1 MPKKPKIA
9 FIIPSLRAG
18 GAERIMSFIASNLD
32 TNKFAPHLI
41 VIGHKNDIAYSIENI
56 PVTFLEKNRVK
67 IAIPSIISLIHKT
80 QPDVVVSA
88 IAHLNSAMALI
99 SILFPKVKF
108 VARET
113 IVRSAM
119 LEITNSSKKSSWI
132 SKLTSKIQAKNLDAV
147 ICQSLDM
154 QNDLINNFGYHKEKL
169 FVINNPITNDFT
181 PKHSQIKNREPQLI
195 TVGRLT
201 KQKGYKRILKILK
214 NYDGIFHYTII
225 GKGDEEESILS
236 YIKNENL
243 SDKITHIPFTK
254 DVKSY
259 LEKSDLYLQGS
270 YVEGFPNALLESC
283 SVGTP
288 VLVFNALGGINEIVI
303 EGKNGFIA
311 ADENDF
317 TKKLKIAL
325 ERKWDIEEVSKSVTE
340 RYSSNIILRKYEDF
354 FLTLLAEK
362 NN

>member
-1 MPKKPKIA
+1 MPEKSQIA

-41 VIGHKNDIAYSIENI
+41 IIGHKNDNAYSIENI

-67 IAIPSIISLIHKT
+67 IAIPSIISLINKT

-119 LEITNSSKKSSWI
+119 LEITNSSEKPSWI
-132 SKLTSKIQAKNLDAV
+132 SKLTSKIQARNLDAV

-214 NYDGIFHYTII
+214 NYDGSFHYTII

-288 VLVFNALGGINEIVI
+288 VLVFKALGGINEIVI

-354 FLTLLAEK
+354 FLTLLAK
-362 NN
+362 KK